1 MLKGADLAIAR
12 QVQLAAAPGFLGRAV
27 ACIGSANRTAL
38 WAAGVVEHMTT
49 HCAES
54 AALVLREEG
63 MVRALTR
70 LLDPAEQVP
79 E

>member
-1 MLKGADLAIAR
+1 
-12 QVQLAAAPGFLGRAV
+12 VQLAAAPGFLGRAA
-27 ACIGSANRTAL
+27 ACIGSANRAALTA
-38 WAAGVVEHMTT
+38 AKAVRAMA
-49 HCAES
+49 HCAGS

-70 LLDPAEQVP
+70 LLDPAKANP

>member
-1 MLKGADLAIAR
+1 
-12 QVQLAAAPGFLGRAV
+12 VQLAAAPGFLSRAV

-38 WAAGVVEHMTT
+38 TAAEAVRAMTT

-63 MVRALTR
+63 MVRALVR
-70 LLDPAEQVP
+70 LLDPAKAKP